1 MSDSKE
7 IFAER
12 LRNLIEEKGIS
23 QKQLAAETQIAESS
37 ISKYLS
43 CDAEPK
49 LVPLANIAKYFDV
62 SVDYL
67 LGISN
72 CKQYQEDMQAVSKF
86 TGLTDEALNFFTS
99 AKGFTS
105 AKRLTPVKSD
115 EIIALSCM
123 LENELWK
130 DVLRSY
136 IRYADTAYA
145 VLFRETL
152 ESKIE
157 SELGDWVS
165 ELYPKG
171 KKELKMRI
179 ARIGRK
185 RVDKEVQMS
194 ALFALSNR
202 TTDLAKAI
210 SESFAERKLRTID
223 IDKSIK
229 SIKEDVDVI
238 DKEEKDALNAE
249 YRAYIRAFSPE
260 QRPSFE
266 EWRKKRYGE

>member
-99 AKGFTS
+99 AK
-105 AKRLTPVKSD
+105 RLTPAKRY

-130 DVLRSY
+130 DVLHSY
-136 IRYADTAYA
+136 IRYANTAYE

-171 KKELKMRI
+171 KEKLKMRI

-260 QRPSFE
+260 RRPSFE

>member
-1 MSDSKE
+1 
-7 IFAER
+7 
-12 LRNLIEEKGIS
+12 
-23 QKQLAAETQIAESS
+23 
-37 ISKYLS
+37 
-43 CDAEPK
+43 
-49 LVPLANIAKYFDV
+49 
-62 SVDYL
+62 
-67 LGISN
+67 
-72 CKQYQEDMQAVSKF
+72 MQAVSKF

-99 AKGFTS
+99 AK
-105 AKRLTPVKSD
+105 RY

-130 DVLRSY
+130 DVLHSY
-136 IRYADTAYA
+136 IRYANTAYE
-145 VLFRETL
+145 VLFRKTL

-260 QRPSFE
+260 RRPSFE